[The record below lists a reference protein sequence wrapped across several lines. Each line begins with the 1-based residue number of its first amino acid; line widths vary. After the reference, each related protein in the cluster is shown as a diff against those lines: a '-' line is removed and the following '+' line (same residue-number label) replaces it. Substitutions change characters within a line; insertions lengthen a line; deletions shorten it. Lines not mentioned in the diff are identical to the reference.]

1 MGLRGLYSPEADA
14 SRGLGHPG
22 YTEGEGSP
30 GPARRVWFGSGWAGL
45 GLSWDFYVW
54 LGFKDEGKTARVF
67 FTH

>member
-1 MGLRGLYSPEADA
+1 MPPSG
-14 SRGLGHPG
+14 GLGHPG

-30 GPARRVWFGSGWAGL
+30 GPVRRVWLGSEWAGL

-54 LGFKDEGKTARVF
+54 LGFKDEGETVRML